1 MRKPRNG
8 GTAPVPTI
16 PIDKGPKL
24 PHVMLIGQVWRRA
37 GVNKWWKSQIADST
51 LRRIL
56 RNMAYLFSANALV
69 AAIGLVTVAIM
80 ARALGP
86 SGLGA
91 IALAEAYVRLVDQ
104 FIRLEPWQA
113 VIRYGAL
120 ALENGK
126 EVEFRRLVKFSTL
139 FDILGGCLAAIVA
152 ITTCILISSWLGFGQ
167 EQKMMTIIYSATL
180 FFALSA
186 TPTGLLRIFDLF
198 DLAAKLSVFLALCRL
213 VLTVATW
220 LVGGDIWTFIII
232 LSVYTIGEHVAPF
245 VLAWR
250 ELRRR
255 GHSGIW
261 RTPLTGIFKENPGIL
276 RFIVNTNLN
285 VLARLST
292 QRFDTLIV
300 GAVLG
305 ISAAGF
311 YQLARRVGLAAH
323 RIGRPIQQAIYPD
336 LARIWARGEKQR
348 FRRMVLRISASLT
361 IFSTVAILGVAYFME
376 LIVEIAFGEA
386 FKPVTPLINIQLF
399 AVALF
404 LSGNI
409 LGPALMSMGADKAL
423 MTVSIIATAAFFVA
437 IVPLVELFGTAGA
450 VLCQVIFN
458 LIFLT
463 GSWGLFLRFT
473 AGRDTKITPD

>member
-1 MRKPRNG
+1 MV
-8 GTAPVPTI
+8 AI
-16 PIDKGPKL
+16 PIDKGRSKL
-24 PHVMLIGQVWRRA
+24 PHDMPIGQAWRRV
-37 GVNKWWKSQIADST
+37 GVNKWWTSQIADKT
-51 LRRIL
+51 LRRII
-56 RNMAYLFSANALV
+56 RNMAYLFSANVLV
-69 AAIGLVTVAIM
+69 AVIGLGTVAVM

-91 IALAEAYVRLVDQ
+91 IALAEAFVRLVDQ

-139 FDILGGCLAAIVA
+139 VDILGGCLAAIVA

-167 EQKMMTIIYSATL
+167 EQKMMTIVYSATL
-180 FFALSA
+180 FLTLSS

-213 VLTVATW
+213 ALSVAAW
-220 LVGGDIWTFIII
+220 LMGGDIWTFVII
-232 LSVYTIGEHVAPF
+232 LSVYTIGEQVAPLL
-245 VLAWR
+245 LAWR

-261 RTPLTGIFKENPGIL
+261 KTPLTGIFKENPGIL

-285 VLARLST
+285 VLARIST

-305 ISAAGF
+305 TSAAGF
-311 YQLARRVGLAAH
+311 YQLARRVGLAAQ

-336 LARIWARGEKQR
+336 LVKIWARGEKQR
-348 FRRMVLRISASLT
+348 FRRIVLRVNGSLT
-361 IFSTVAILGVAYFME
+361 IFSAMAILGAVYFME
-376 LIVEIAFGEA
+376 FIVEIAFGEA
-386 FKPVTPLINIQLF
+386 FRPVAPLINIQLF

-409 LGPALMSMGADKAL
+409 LVPALMSMGADKAL
-423 MTVSIIATAAFFVA
+423 LIVSFMATAAFFAA

-450 VLCQVIFN
+450 VLSQVLFN
-458 LIFLT
+458 LILLA
-463 GSWGLFLRFT
+463 GCWGLFLRFT
-473 AGRDTKITPD
+473 AGRDKKITPD

>member
-8 GTAPVPTI
+8 GTAPVAAI
-16 PIDKGPKL
+16 PVDKGHRL
-24 PHVMLIGQVWRRA
+24 PHVKPIGQAWRRA
-37 GVNKWWKSQIADST
+37 GVNKWWTSQIADTT
-51 LRRIL
+51 LRRII
-56 RNMAYLFSANALV
+56 RNMAYLFSANVLV
-69 AAIGLVTVAIM
+69 AVIGLGTVVVM

-139 FDILGGCLAAIVA
+139 VDILGGCLAATVA
-152 ITTCILISSWLGFGQ
+152 VATCFLISSWIGFGQ
-167 EQKMMTIIYSATL
+167 EQRMMTIVYSATL
-180 FFALSA
+180 FLTLSS

-213 VLTVATW
+213 ALSVAAW
-220 LVGGDIWTFIII
+220 LMDGDIWTFIII
-232 LSVYTIGEHVAPF
+232 LSVYTIGEQVAPF
-245 VLAWR
+245 LLAWR

-261 RTPLTGIFKENPGIL
+261 RSPLAGIFKENPGIL

-285 VLARLST
+285 TLARLST

-305 ISAAGF
+305 TSAAGF
-311 YQLARRVGLAAH
+311 YQLARRVGLAAQ
-323 RIGRPIQQAIYPD
+323 RIVRPIQQAIYPD

-348 FRRMVLRISASLT
+348 FRRIVLRVNASLT
-361 IFSTVAILGVAYFME
+361 IFATVAILGAAYFME

-386 FKPVTPLINIQLF
+386 FKPVAPLIDIQLF

-404 LSGNI
+404 LSGNT

-423 MTVSIIATAAFFVA
+423 LTVSIIATAAFFAA
-437 IVPLVELFGTAGA
+437 IVPMLDHFGVAGA
-450 VLCQVIFN
+450 VLCQVMFN
-458 LIFLT
+458 LVLLT
-463 GSWGLFLRFT
+463 GSWGLFLRLSSD
-473 AGRDTKITPD
+473 RDIKIAPD